1 MEQLIYIEQNDKNEA
16 LMLTR
21 GFTLDEIRTR
31 AYVNAL
37 GVELAMKYLA
47 QENICV
53 SNIYNIHNI
62 NKIRENFDIADIMLP
77 NIHIDV
83 RVVYDEN
90 VIFIP
95 KSHFEYNLVPDIY
108 LVFKMAE
115 ESTHVEFLGFF
126 EPKLIN
132 KNNQNSDYYFIE
144 KEKLSYASDLK
155 NYIENFHGNT
165 TNSLTET
172 EMETAQRMAISL
184 IDDDL
189 AINDKKTLLELLTK
203 SSSLREKLIEYD
215 NFEWISFHTTKG
227 IDLED
232 IDNLKN
238 SDILTTSNEIIN
250 PDEFEF
256 FEQKDEFEQF
266 ESEKDVVAHEEETL
280 ASAEDESFEMNME
293 EDTLTPAEDESFEM
307 NMEEDTLAPAE
318 DESFEMNMEEDTL
331 APVEDESFEMNMEED
346 TLTPVEDESFEMN
359 MEEDTLTPVEDESF
373 EMNMEEDTLAP
384 VEDESFEMNMEEDTL
399 TPAEDE
405 SFEMNMEEDTLAP
418 VEDESFEM
426 NMEED
431 TLTPVEDESFE
442 MNMEEDTLAPVE
454 NESFEMNM
462 EEDTLAP
469 DEDESFEMN
478 MEEDTLTPAEDESF
492 EMNMEEDTPTPV
504 EDESFEMNM
513 EEDTLTPAEDESFE
527 MNMEEDTLTPVEDE
541 SFEMNMEED
550 TLAPVEDE
558 SFEMNME
565 EEVPLEDVVIE
576 EDALLAS
583 LEDEIDTAE
592 TTLSVPND
600 EELFTTNDLSDVEID
615 IVEDEV
621 KEEITNTEDILLET
635 DNENSSLSELSQ
647 PNSVEDIT
655 EISENINLSENA
667 LIENMIE
674 DEVKDTPHS
683 KEVTEEM
690 ISEVLAQG
698 ESTGS
703 MSLDALSTIYD
714 VNYEN
719 NEEYSNTESM
729 ASLEQLAT
737 FFNMEEENTISE
749 TTNKEK
755 DKVQDIPVIPN
766 KTPQKLNVYENS
778 TIISNENMI
787 IGEIF
792 IDINQMVANENY
804 EINTSTKSLNKNAPK
819 VLVAVGMIIAVLAG
833 WYFFSDFNNKPQE
846 QIPEN
851 TPQNP
856 VENNLNE
863 EIDGNIFGEP
873 AEQETMENIEK
884 IIPADKI
891 QFDEV
896 IKETKKEVSKPSKT
910 PPALS
915 PYLEVNSLS
924 WSVPDYLSYNEN
936 FKNYLQT
943 TGKSL
948 KLSMSSDLLLV
959 TEYAYSNIIHVT
971 ITLAPTGTLQNAQ
984 ITKSSGSEQI
994 DKIVLRTVNET
1005 LNVLKAPS
1013 GLIVGDS
1020 AKLVLKI
1027 NL

>member
-115 ESTHVEFLGFF
+115 ENTHVEFLGFF

-227 IDLED
+227 VDLED

-266 ESEKDVVAHEEETL
+266 ESEKDVVAHEEDTL
-280 ASAEDESFEMNME
+280 ASAEDEFFEMNME
-293 EDTLTPAEDESFEM
+293 EDTLT
-307 NMEEDTLAPAE
+307 
-318 DESFEMNMEEDTL
+318 
-331 APVEDESFEMNMEED
+331 PVEDESFEMNMEED

-399 TPAEDE
+399 APVEDESFEMNMEEDTLTPVEDE

-442 MNMEEDTLAPVE
+442 MNMEEDTL
-454 NESFEMNM
+454 
-462 EEDTLAP
+462 
-469 DEDESFEMN
+469 
-478 MEEDTLTPAEDESF
+478 
-492 EMNMEEDTPTPV
+492 TPV
-504 EDESFEMNM
+504 
-513 EEDTLTPAEDESFE
+513 EDESFE

-550 TLAPVEDE
+550 TLTPVEDESFEMNIEEDTPTPVEDE

-714 VNYEN
+714 INYEN
-719 NEEYSNTESM
+719 NEEYSNTETM

-792 IDINQMVANENY
+792 IDINQMVTNENY
-804 EINTSTKSLNKNAPK
+804 EINTSTKSSNKNAPK

-959 TEYAYSNIIHVT
+959 NEYAYSNIIHVT

>member
-227 IDLED
+227 VDLED

-280 ASAEDESFEMNME
+280 ASAEDEF
-293 EDTLTPAEDESFEM
+293 
-307 NMEEDTLAPAE
+307 
-318 DESFEMNMEEDTL
+318 FEMNMEEDTL

-346 TLTPVEDESFEMN
+346 TLA
-359 MEEDTLTPVEDESF
+359 PVEDESF

-405 SFEMNMEEDTLAP
+405 SFEMNMEEDTL
-418 VEDESFEM
+418 
-426 NMEED
+426 
-431 TLTPVEDESFE
+431 TP
-442 MNMEEDTLAPVE
+442 A
-454 NESFEMNM
+454 
-462 EEDTLAP
+462 
-469 DEDESFEMN
+469 EDESFEMN

-492 EMNMEEDTPTPV
+492 EMNMEEDTLAPAEDESFEMNMEEDTLTPV

-527 MNMEEDTLTPVEDE
+527 MNMEEDTL
-541 SFEMNMEED
+541 
-550 TLAPVEDE
+550 APAEDE

-565 EEVPLEDVVIE
+565 EEVPLEDVAIE

-635 DNENSSLSELSQ
+635 DNENSSLSELPQ

-719 NEEYSNTESM
+719 NEEYSNTETM

-804 EINTSTKSLNKNAPK
+804 EINTSTKSSNKNAPK

-846 QIPEN
+846 QIAEN

-1013 GLIVGDS
+1013 GLIVGDG

>member
-227 IDLED
+227 VDLED

-238 SDILTTSNEIIN
+238 SDILTTSNEITN

-266 ESEKDVVAHEEETL
+266 ESEKDVDAHEEETLAPAEDESFEMNMEEDTLTPVEDVSFEMNMEEDTLTPVEDESFEMNMEEDTL

-293 EDTLTPAEDESFEM
+293 EDTLTPA
-307 NMEEDTLAPAE
+307 
-318 DESFEMNMEEDTL
+318 
-331 APVEDESFEMNMEED
+331 EDESFEMNMEED

-399 TPAEDE
+399 APA
-405 SFEMNMEEDTLAP
+405 
-418 VEDESFEM
+418 
-426 NMEED
+426 
-431 TLTPVEDESFE
+431 
-442 MNMEEDTLAPVE
+442 
-454 NESFEMNM
+454 
-462 EEDTLAP
+462 
-469 DEDESFEMN
+469 
-478 MEEDTLTPAEDESF
+478 
-492 EMNMEEDTPTPV
+492 
-504 EDESFEMNM
+504 
-513 EEDTLTPAEDESFE
+513 
-527 MNMEEDTLTPVEDE
+527 
-541 SFEMNMEED
+541 
-550 TLAPVEDE
+550 EDE

-690 ISEVLAQG
+690 ISEVLAQS

-719 NEEYSNTESM
+719 NEEYSNTETM

-804 EINTSTKSLNKNAPK
+804 EINTSTKSSNKNVPK

-1013 GLIVGDS
+1013 GLIVGDG

>member
-227 IDLED
+227 VDLED

-238 SDILTTSNEIIN
+238 SDILTTSNEITN

-266 ESEKDVVAHEEETL
+266 ESEKDVDAHEEE
-280 ASAEDESFEMNME
+280 
-293 EDTLTPAEDESFEM
+293 
-307 NMEEDTLAPAE
+307 TLAPAE

-331 APVEDESFEMNMEED
+331 AS
-346 TLTPVEDESFEMN
+346 
-359 MEEDTLTPVEDESF
+359 
-373 EMNMEEDTLAP
+373 A
-384 VEDESFEMNMEEDTL
+384 
-399 TPAEDE
+399 
-405 SFEMNMEEDTLAP
+405 
-418 VEDESFEM
+418 
-426 NMEED
+426 
-431 TLTPVEDESFE
+431 
-442 MNMEEDTLAPVE
+442 
-454 NESFEMNM
+454 
-462 EEDTLAP
+462 
-469 DEDESFEMN
+469 
-478 MEEDTLTPAEDESF
+478 
-492 EMNMEEDTPTPV
+492 
-504 EDESFEMNM
+504 
-513 EEDTLTPAEDESFE
+513 
-527 MNMEEDTLTPVEDE
+527 
-541 SFEMNMEED
+541 
-550 TLAPVEDE
+550 EDE

-690 ISEVLAQG
+690 ISEVLAQS

-719 NEEYSNTESM
+719 NEEYSNTETM

-804 EINTSTKSLNKNAPK
+804 EINTSTKSSNKNVPK

-1013 GLIVGDS
+1013 GLIVGDG

>member
-227 IDLED
+227 VDLED

-238 SDILTTSNEIIN
+238 SDILTTSNEITN

-266 ESEKDVVAHEEETL
+266 ESEKDVDAHEEETLAPAEDESFEMNMEEDTLTPVEDVSFEMNMEEDTLTPVEDESFEMNMEEDTL

-307 NMEEDTLAPAE
+307 NMEEDTLTPVEDESFEMNMEEDTLAPAE

-331 APVEDESFEMNMEED
+331 TPVEDESFEMNMEEDTLTPAEDESFEMNMEED

-399 TPAEDE
+399 APA
-405 SFEMNMEEDTLAP
+405 
-418 VEDESFEM
+418 
-426 NMEED
+426 
-431 TLTPVEDESFE
+431 
-442 MNMEEDTLAPVE
+442 
-454 NESFEMNM
+454 
-462 EEDTLAP
+462 
-469 DEDESFEMN
+469 
-478 MEEDTLTPAEDESF
+478 
-492 EMNMEEDTPTPV
+492 
-504 EDESFEMNM
+504 
-513 EEDTLTPAEDESFE
+513 
-527 MNMEEDTLTPVEDE
+527 
-541 SFEMNMEED
+541 
-550 TLAPVEDE
+550 EDE

-690 ISEVLAQG
+690 ISEVLAQS

-719 NEEYSNTESM
+719 NEEYSNTETM

-804 EINTSTKSLNKNAPK
+804 EINTSTKSSNKNVPK

-1013 GLIVGDS
+1013 GLIVGDG